1 VVQFKRKT
9 AINPTATRIV
19 HAATIRPVPE
29 LDRSN
34 VLGDRIVRSSLGYE
48 L

>member
-9 AINPTATRIV
+9 AINPTAIRIV
-19 HAATIRPVPE
+19 HTTTMRLVPE

-34 VLGDRIVRSSLGYE
+34 VLGDRIVRSSLTCE